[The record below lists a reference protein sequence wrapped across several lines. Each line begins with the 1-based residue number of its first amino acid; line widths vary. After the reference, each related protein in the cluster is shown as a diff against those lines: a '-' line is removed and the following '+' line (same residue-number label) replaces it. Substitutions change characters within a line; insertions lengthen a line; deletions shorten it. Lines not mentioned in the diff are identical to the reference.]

1 MSRRFQDGNF
11 LQWEAFAS
19 TGPFGYPER
28 PHIVFNCL
36 TDKTMRPRYVERP
49 GEEPE
54 LERWV
59 ENASEQDL
67 RELLDTARALS

>member
-1 MSRRFQDGNF
+1 MARRFQDGNF
-11 LQWEAFAS
+11 LHWEAYAS

-36 TDKTMRPRYVERP
+36 TDKTIRPRYMERP

-54 LERWV
+54 LARWV
-59 ENASEQDL
+59 EAAPDTELRDL
-67 RELLDTARALS
+67 LEHARALA